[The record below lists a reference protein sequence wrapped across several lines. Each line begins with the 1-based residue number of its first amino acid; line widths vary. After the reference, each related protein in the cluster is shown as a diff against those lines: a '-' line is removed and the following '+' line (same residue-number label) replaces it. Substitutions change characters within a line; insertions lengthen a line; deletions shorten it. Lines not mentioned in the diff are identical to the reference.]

1 MFLHR
6 GRGLLTP
13 HLGIGVSLG
22 ITAGRLVSGCGISG
36 TVGCL
41 RNIASCRLLV
51 RLIGIAGGTACSLRI
66 SVSLRITVRLGI
78 AVRLC
83 IAVTVRITCRLGLC
97 ISCLAISVLCKSTL
111 SGIACV
117 FRNAGC
123 GLSAGHLGSLVIPH
137 RLVSLHLSICT
148 RLGISLRIG
157 ILLLILVLIALLIL
171 ISLLCG
177 ISGIGGSAGI
187 VSLRITVLLRIPC
200 LIGVLIFLSHIFSFP
215 LGR

>member
-1 MFLHR
+1 MLLHR

-41 RNIASCRLLV
+41 RNIASCRLLA

-66 SVSLRITVRLGI
+66 TVRLGI
-78 AVRLC
+78 TVRLC

-97 ISCLAISVLCKSTL
+97 ISGLAISVLCKSTL

-137 RLVSLHLSICT
+137 RLVSLHLGISA

-177 ISGIGGSAGI
+177 ISGIGCSAGI